1 MPRDKERQKLKQHE
15 SYVRNKDKVR
25 QRTNAIRSENRKYI
39 DDLKNNSK
47 CKYCE
52 EDHPACLDFH
62 HCDPQEKERCISRA
76 MRAFSLE
83 RLKLEVEKCEI
94 VCANCHRKLHYGE
107 FY

>member
-15 SYVRNKDKVR
+15 SYERNKEKVR
-25 QRTNAIRSENRKYI
+25 DRTNSTRSLNREFI
-39 DDLKNNSK
+39 DCLKENSK

-52 EDHPACLDFH
+52 ENHPACLDFH
-62 HCDPQEKERCISRA
+62 HRNPTDKDRAISQA

-83 RLKLEVEKCEI
+83 RLISEVEKCDI